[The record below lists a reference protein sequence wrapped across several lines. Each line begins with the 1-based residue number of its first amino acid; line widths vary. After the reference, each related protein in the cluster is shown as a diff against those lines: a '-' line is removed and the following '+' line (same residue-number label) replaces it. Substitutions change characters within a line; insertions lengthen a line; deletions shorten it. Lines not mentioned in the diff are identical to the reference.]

1 MWIVCRQ
8 LTQTRARRDPEQ
20 SIGTIEMEALAG
32 GLLLENGELMTESEN
47 LSFQVGSGSE
57 AGANRVEE
65 GNQDRP
71 HTCPTVSADA
81 APLNCSQ
88 GVRNFW

>member
-1 MWIVCRQ
+1 MDRVSAQ
-8 LTQTRARRDPEQ
+8 HA
-20 SIGTIEMEALAG
+20 IEMEALAG

-71 HTCPTVSADA
+71 HTCSTVSADA
-81 APLNCSQ
+81 APFN
-88 GVRNFW
+88 GVRNFR